1 MSQNENTNNINRLM
15 DVEMDVTVRFGLT
28 EVPLHEVVNFGSGS
42 MIELNRTVDEPV
54 ELLVNNF
61 PFAKGEVVVVDG
73 YYSVRIT
80 EIDLAMNS
88 NGTLVPNSESDATPS
103 APASNTP
110 APKAPPTTAPPQ
122 NAKQPEANAP
132 QKAPP
137 QPKPNPQ
144 KPTPDP
150 ESK

>member
-1 MSQNENTNNINRLM
+1 MADTQNKNNIDRLM

-28 EVPLHEVVNFGSGS
+28 EIPLHEVVNFGSGS

-80 EIDLAMNS
+80 EIDLSMNP
-88 NGTLVPNSESDATPS
+88 NGTLVPNSENG
-103 APASNTP
+103 APQNNTTAS
-110 APKAPPTTAPPQ
+110 KAPPAENPPKDAQTPQAAAPPT
-122 NAKQPEANAP
+122 KPT
-132 QKAPP
+132 PP
-137 QPKPNPQ
+137 QQPAPTKPNP
-144 KPTPDP
+144 DAG
-150 ESK
+150 SK

>member
-1 MSQNENTNNINRLM
+1 MSEKENTNNISRLM
-15 DVEMDVTVRFGLT
+15 DVEMDITVRFGLT
-28 EVPLHEVVNFGSGS
+28 EIPLHEVVNFGSGS

-88 NGTLVPNSESDATPS
+88 NGTLVSNSETNAPPS
-103 APASNTP
+103 APAQE
-110 APKAPPTTAPPQ
+110 APPSGDPQQAAKPPEAAAPP
-122 NAKQPEANAP
+122 
-132 QKAPP
+132 KAPP

-144 KPTPDP
+144 KPAPDA